1 MAKLPLRTF
10 NTLKADYIRGGTF
23 SAATMIVGA
32 EGMIRS
38 SNYVAGSAGW
48 MIDGDGNA
56 EFNNVTIRGTIYATA
71 GEITGTLTI
80 ATGGKIVMPLVD
92 DFEMWIQAGG
102 IEIKD
107 VVIDYI
113 AAAIF
118 MDTSGIHLVSSVQGQ
133 DHPGVEPGRHRPD
146 PRPILVTH
154 RRTLAVRVHCRGRG
168 RGGARSCRAQ
178 RGGRSGELRPAC
190 RGSRAGCEGGET
202 REGTSTEMS
211 KLSYYPEATL
221 RIPDPVVSGGRMNMD
236 GSKKIVW
243 HTTETPPS
251 RFYRS
256 NIYYH
261 IQVRQDPT
269 TGEVLWEQYI
279 PFDLA
284 SRALRNDPN
293 TPTQT
298 NRDGDVCINVAIVG
312 YAKDTPNLS
321 DELLA
326 EMAEFMVWA
335 EKEWGVPAVFP
346 WKFIGSE
353 AYGIYG
359 KARLSLSAWNHAN
372 GSLGHQHV
380 PDGNTHWDPG
390 VLPVWTCWPASCNL
404 ASCGTTNNLFG
415 CPKAAYELFW
425 PSPSLERSSVV

>member
-1 MAKLPLRTF
+1 
-10 NTLKADYIRGGTF
+10 
-23 SAATMIVGA
+23 
-32 EGMIRS
+32 
-38 SNYVAGSAGW
+38 
-48 MIDGDGNA
+48 
-56 EFNNVTIRGTIYATA
+56 
-71 GEITGTLTI
+71 
-80 ATGGKIVMPLVD
+80 
-92 DFEMWIQAGG
+92 
-102 IEIKD
+102 
-107 VVIDYI
+107 
-113 AAAIF
+113 
-118 MDTSGIHLVSSVQGQ
+118 
-133 DHPGVEPGRHRPD
+133 
-146 PRPILVTH
+146 
-154 RRTLAVRVHCRGRG
+154 
-168 RGGARSCRAQ
+168 
-178 RGGRSGELRPAC
+178 
-190 RGSRAGCEGGET
+190 
-202 REGTSTEMS
+202 MS

-390 VLPVWTCWPASCNL
+390 VLPVDKLIELIEIVKGLDIMFADVPKNHVFHKEIEWMGENEISKGTGSDPVTGKPFYKPEGPVSRGQL
-404 ASCGTTNNLFG
+404 AAFLYRYHQKFG
-415 CPKAAYELFW
+415 GGA
-425 PSPSLERSSVV
+425 